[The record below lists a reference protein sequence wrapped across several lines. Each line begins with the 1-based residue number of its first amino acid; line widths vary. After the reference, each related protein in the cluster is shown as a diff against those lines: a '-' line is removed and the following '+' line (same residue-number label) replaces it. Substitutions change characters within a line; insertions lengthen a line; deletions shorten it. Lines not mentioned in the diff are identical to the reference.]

1 MTLTLEIPNQTETR
15 LRSMASTRG
24 QSLETVALE
33 LLDARATTEPETNGA
48 AVSPLRAAI
57 EKIKATPIK
66 SLGPLDAAV
75 DLEEVRAGR
84 MEEFAG

>member
-1 MTLTLEIPNQTETR
+1 MTLILEIPRETETR
-15 LRSMASTRG
+15 LRSIAQQRG
-24 QSLETVALE
+24 ETLESFTLTELE
-33 LLDARATTEPETNGA
+33 KLATDINGA

-66 SLGPLDAAV
+66 SLGPLDAAA

-84 MEEFAG
+84 MEELAG

>member
-1 MTLTLEIPNQTETR
+1 MTLILEIPRETETR
-15 LRSMASTRG
+15 LRSIAQQRG
-24 QSLETVALE
+24 ETLESFTLTELE
-33 LLDARATTEPETNGA
+33 KLATDTNGA

-66 SLGPLDAAV
+66 SLGPLDAAA

-84 MEEFAG
+84 MEELAG